1 MSAAILNMARE
12 LSAEIVRTDPEIISA
27 QVDLTV
33 PFNRTDVQLWCASD
47 ADVEQAIAI
56 QFDAG
61 RVAVA
66 RIILKQDCATGPAIC
81 AAMGDQGRIASTA
94 RNKSSAS
101 GRRVWERASI
111 VNDRRT
117 LR

>member
-12 LSAEIVRTDPEIISA
+12 LSAEIVRADPETISA
-27 QVDLTV
+27 QIDLAI
-33 PFNRTDVQLWCASD
+33 PFNRTDVELWCASD
-47 ADVEQAIAI
+47 ADVEQAIAV

-66 RIILKQDCATGPAIC
+66 RIILKHDCATGPAIC

-94 RNKSSAS
+94 RNKSFAS
-101 GRRVWERASI
+101 GSTVWERASI
-111 VNDRRT
+111 VNDGR
-117 LR
+117 

>member
-1 MSAAILNMARE
+1 MSAAILNTSRE
-12 LSAEIVRTDPEIISA
+12 LSAEIVRADPQIISA
-27 QVDLTV
+27 QVDPTV

-66 RIILKQDCATGPAIC
+66 RIIRKDDFATGPAIC

-94 RNKSSAS
+94 RNKSFAS
-101 GRRVWERASI
+101 GSAVCEGASI
-111 VNDRRT
+111 VNDGRT
-117 LR
+117 LG